1 MDIVSTKS
9 LLKILDY
16 YKLLDYKCTHV
27 ESAKAFC
34 NRDYVFLRITLIKF
48 VLKISFHKLI
58 EIDPNC

>member
-16 YKLLDYKCTHV
+16 YKCTNV

-34 NRDYVFLRITLIKF
+34 NRDYVFLRITPIKF